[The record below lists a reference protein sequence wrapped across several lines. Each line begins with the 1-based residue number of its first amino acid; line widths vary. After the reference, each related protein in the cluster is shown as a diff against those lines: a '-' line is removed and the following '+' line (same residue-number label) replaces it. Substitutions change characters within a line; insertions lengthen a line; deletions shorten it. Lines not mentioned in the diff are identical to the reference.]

1 MLEKC
6 CHDIDFY
13 SMITNC
19 RPIKL
24 ASFGSRRSFIPKNLP
39 NGSLDEYTKDRLR
52 GLGVESIKFLI
63 VMLILLIIKLQ

>member
-13 SMITNC
+13 SMITNS

-24 ASFGSRRSFIPKNLP
+24 ASFGSRDLLFQKIYLMDLLMN
-39 NGSLDEYTKDRLR
+39 
-52 GLGVESIKFLI
+52 
-63 VMLILLIIKLQ
+63 ILKID

>member
-13 SMITNC
+13 SMITNS

-24 ASFGSRRSFIPKNLP
+24 LVLVHVDLLFQKIYQ
-39 NGSLDEYTKDRLR
+39 NGSVEEYTKDRLKV
-52 GLGVESIKFLI
+52 GNQKIMFLI